1 MREFWNDLTEQFR
14 RLRVMSLC
22 FAVILLLLGIFLV
35 IRPGAAIRFICFLIG
50 LCLLAYGVFLT
61 ANYFAELRNTN
72 VLNPLPYRIIL
83 GVILLVIGLLIIFH
97 PEGIISFASILLAV
111 ILFAFAA
118 DSFFE
123 TSLFRSYQDGRW
135 WVQLVSA
142 VITTALGLILV
153 FAPIESAEM
162 VMRIAGV
169 AMIYTAVS
177 MIISNIRLAGYAD
190 KFRENEDGRQAFQED
205 DPDIVDGEARE
216 VPDDESPKDSSAS
229 DPDPEILEG
238 EVVEEDDDRN

>member
-50 LCLLAYGVFLT
+50 LCLLAYGVFLA

-83 GVILLVIGLLIIFH
+83 GVILLVIGLLIILH
-97 PEGIISFASILLAV
+97 PEGIISFASVLLAV

-238 EVVEEDDDRN
+238 EVVDEGDDRY

>member
-1 MREFWNDLTEQFR
+1 MREFWNNLTEQFR

-83 GVILLVIGLLIIFH
+83 GVILLVIGLLIILH
-97 PEGIISFASILLAV
+97 PEGIISFASVLLAV

-205 DPDIVDGEARE
+205 DPDIVDGEARD
-216 VPDDESPKDSSAS
+216 VTDDGQKDSDAS
-229 DPDPEILEG
+229 DSDPQILEG
-238 EVVEEDDDRN
+238 EVVEEDDDRY